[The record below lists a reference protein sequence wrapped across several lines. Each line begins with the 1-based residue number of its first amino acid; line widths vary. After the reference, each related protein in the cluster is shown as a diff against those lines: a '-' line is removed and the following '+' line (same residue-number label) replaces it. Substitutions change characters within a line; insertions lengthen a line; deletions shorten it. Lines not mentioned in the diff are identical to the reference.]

1 MDIFSLEHSLLI
13 PIQLDS
19 IPTQHLQTCLLD
31 GRATCIPVCLIP
43 GSDVLQLKLETEG
56 ILGHLDSR
64 YSEIL
69 RVLQLQPMIELQA
82 YVFQARTECKHGRVK
97 KLRNPPKRTRAAD
110 VTLSVIVYGHMDL
123 FEALGDFLLRC
134 SEYLQSPLRCNR
146 NVPYRN
152 PQSLSRKD
160 ENPPMTYHLPSQL
173 PPTQV
178 EMLAQNA
185 DPSAVLETEDFL
197 PETEAPAVVQTLLYR

>member
-1 MDIFSLEHSLLI
+1 M
-13 PIQLDS
+13 
-19 IPTQHLQTCLLD
+19 
-31 GRATCIPVCLIP
+31 
-43 GSDVLQLKLETEG
+43 QLKLETEA

-69 RVLQLQPMIELQA
+69 RVLQVQPMIELQA
-82 YVFQARTECKHGRVK
+82 YVFQARTECRKGRVK
-97 KLRNPPKRTRAAD
+97 MLRLPPKVIRAAD

-152 PQSLSRKD
+152 PQSLSGKD
-160 ENPPMTYHLPSQL
+160 ENPPMTYQLLSQL

-178 EMLAQNA
+178 EILAENE
-185 DPSAVLETEDFL
+185 DPSAVLETEDTL
-197 PETEAPAVVQTLLYR
+197 PETEAPAVVQTSLYR

>member
-1 MDIFSLEHSLLI
+1 MDIVSLEYSLLI

-19 IPTQHLQTCLLD
+19 IPIQQLQTCLLD
-31 GRATCIPVCLIP
+31 GRATCVFICLIQ
-43 GSDVLQLKLETEG
+43 GSDILQLKLETEE

-69 RVLQLQPMIELQA
+69 RVIQVQPMIELQA
-82 YVFQARTECKHGRVK
+82 YVFQARTACNHGRVK
-97 KLRNPPKRTRAAD
+97 KPRNPPKVMRAAD

-134 SEYLQSPLRCNR
+134 SEYLQSPWRCNR

-152 PQSLSRKD
+152 PQSLSRND
-160 ENPPMTYHLPSQL
+160 ENPPMTCQLPSQL

-178 EMLAQNA
+178 EMLAQNV
-185 DPSAVLETEDFL
+185 DPSAVLETEDTL

>member
-1 MDIFSLEHSLLI
+1 MDIVSLECSLLI

-19 IPTQHLQTCLLD
+19 IPIQQLQTCLLD
-31 GRATCIPVCLIP
+31 GHATCISVCLIP
-43 GSDVLQLKLETEG
+43 GSDILQLKLETEG

-69 RVLQLQPMIELQA
+69 RVLQVQPMIELQA
-82 YVFQARTECKHGRVK
+82 YVFQVRAEGKHGRVK
-97 KLRNPPKRTRAAD
+97 KLRNPPKRIRAAD
-110 VTLSVIVYGHMDL
+110 VTLSVVVYGHMEL

-152 PQSLSRKD
+152 PQSLSGKD
-160 ENPPMTYHLPSQL
+160 ENPPMTYELPSQL

-178 EMLAQNA
+178 EKLAQNA
-185 DPSAVLETEDFL
+185 DPSAVLETEDTL
-197 PETEAPAVVQTLLYR
+197 PETEAPAVVQTSLYR

>member
-1 MDIFSLEHSLLI
+1 MVMQLDNI
-13 PIQLDS
+13 PIQR
-19 IPTQHLQTCLLD
+19 LQTCLLD
-31 GRATCIPVCLIP
+31 GRATCISLSIIP
-43 GSDVLQLKLETEG
+43 GSNLLQLKMETEG

-69 RVLQLQPMIELQA
+69 RVLEVQPMIELQA
-82 YVFQARTECKHGRVK
+82 YVFQARTECKHGRGK
-97 KLRNPPKRTRAAD
+97 KLRNPPKVIRAAD
-110 VTLSVIVYGHMDL
+110 VTLSVIVYGHMNL

-152 PQSLSRKD
+152 PQSLSGKD
-160 ENPPMTYHLPSQL
+160 ENPPMTYQLLSQL

-185 DPSAVLETEDFL
+185 DPSAVLETEDTL
-197 PETEAPAVVQTLLYR
+197 PETEAPAVVQTSLYR